1 MAGSERLRRVQRSPR
16 RGRSVRSRPGMLRP
30 RVSSRRSRW
39 DKQHRDGEGHP
50 EGGVDRPVERVY
62 EDIYRFGGHPDGGR
76 ASARSPGGSAPLSL
90 VCWRTVPLRWP
101 REPRDPELRGESYGR
116 DTDTAALAER
126 CPCFRQAAA
135 AAGEAAG
142 RPAARRRAPA
152 GRTQRKTGGRPGSR
166 AGGRW
171 EAACGCAG
179 AGRAGGEG
187 PGRPAGDRKSTR
199 LNSSHITISYAVFCL
214 KKKKTN
220 TTQKLNVEWY

>member
-1 MAGSERLRRVQRSPR
+1 EADEATDRLGRHPA
-16 RGRSVRSRPGMLRP
+16 RGRAAA
-30 RVSSRRSRW
+30 W
-39 DKQHRDGEGHP
+39 
-50 EGGVDRPVERVY
+50 
-62 EDIYRFGGHPDGGR
+62 
-76 ASARSPGGSAPLSL
+76 APGGSAPLAL
-90 VCWRTVPLRWP
+90 VCGRTVPLGWP
-101 REPRDPELRGESYGR
+101 REPRDPEQRGEAYGR

-179 AGRAGGEG
+179 AGGAGGEG
-187 PGRPAGDRKSTR
+187 PGRPAGAPADGAPRATRTLDRPGRPGTQGGDPSGRGAEAPDRAGRTAARGARPRETKQEPGCLSTSCPR
-199 LNSSHITISYAVFCL
+199 RPAGIVVQAIEAHYERRT
-214 KKKKTN
+214 
-220 TTQKLNVEWY
+220 